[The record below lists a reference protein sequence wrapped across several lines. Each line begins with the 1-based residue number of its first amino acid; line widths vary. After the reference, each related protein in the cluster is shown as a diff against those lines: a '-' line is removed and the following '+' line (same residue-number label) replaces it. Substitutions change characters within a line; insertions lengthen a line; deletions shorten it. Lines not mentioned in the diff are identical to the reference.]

1 MVVVE
6 CGMVVAC
13 WWLLLLL
20 WLVVWLVLVVV
31 SVLDGGW
38 LSFVGWVDMGLSGG

>member
-1 MVVVE
+1 MWHGGSILVVIIVVVV
-6 CGMVVAC
+6 GGVV
-13 WWLLLLL
+13 
-20 WLVVWLVLVVV
+20 VVVV